1 MKTKLELIKNY
12 PIDALKNWGD
22 YFGYP
27 EVICKEMTDMVDC
40 DWQNSKIAVLDD
52 FGFQMINFLIKVKN
66 VPLQNIFFLVS
77 ETDEAKVE
85 LMKKWYSNFVE
96 NEISSVY
103 NIDNMFDLILA
114 NPPYG
119 KSSSISREIVNK
131 ISEMQTFAS
140 AVVLA
145 PLNTF
150 SNVTNHLR
158 TISFIG
164 NVSDY
169 FEAACPNLCM
179 AFLSWFKLEK
189 VNNVNVKQPFTD
201 AEKKEKFLNKDFEG
215 VKKYLHIKGS
225 DLDLYKAIQKYN
237 KSHKPFYKELLQ
249 MLYASNKKRYSH
261 IPESLIFVV
270 PIWNPADGVHCS
282 DSEDWAHNR
291 FNKPIDWR
299 EAKSAP
305 WGIVFEDRQ
314 KFENFRNW
322 WYSCLNNLKGKKE
335 KIGLTNK
342 CLEMLAKVGNG
353 GPSINKYPEYFPN
366 LDWSRSWTDKEI
378 LKELG
383 LSEDFLEKD

>member
-1 MKTKLELIKNY
+1 M
-12 PIDALKNWGD
+12 
-22 YFGYP
+22 
-27 EVICKEMTDMVDC
+27 
-40 DWQNSKIAVLDD
+40 S
-52 FGFQMINFLIKVKN
+52 
-66 VPLQNIFFLVS
+66 
-77 ETDEAKVE
+77 
-85 LMKKWYSNFVE
+85 
-96 NEISSVY
+96 
-103 NIDNMFDLILA
+103 FDLIIA

-140 AVVLA
+140 AIVLA

-215 VKKYLHIKGS
+215 VKKYLHIKGP

-237 KSHKPFYKELLQ
+237 KSHRPFYKELLQ

-261 IPESLIFVV
+261 IPENLIFVV

-282 DSEDWAHNR
+282 ESEDWAHNR
-291 FNKPIDWR
+291 FNKSIDWR

-353 GPSINKYPEYFPN
+353 DPSINKYPEYFPN
-366 LDWSRSWTDKEI
+366 LDWSHPWTDAEI

-383 LSEDFLEKD
+383 LPENFLEEKE